1 MQAVSS
7 DGQYHIA
14 SCLIRQ
20 EIRDWTI
27 QPRIFYVLCV
37 MSV

>member
-1 MQAVSS
+1 MLCETLFRPVVS
-7 DGQYHIA
+7 Y
-14 SCLIRQ
+14 LIRQ
-20 EIRDWTI
+20 KIRDWTI

>member
-7 DGQYHIA
+7 DGQYNIV

-20 EIRDWTI
+20 KIRDWTI
-27 QPRIFYVLCV
+27 QPRIFYVLWV